1 MDYDDIKIGG
11 NEVNMSNSN
20 VLWGEYITTTSQY
33 ITTTSQPLFTF
44 ASDSVSV
51 VRNGSNT
58 SAGGGG
64 SGGVFESDLIIPL
77 YVVIFVLAIVGNSL
91 VLITLAQN
99 KRMRTVTNVYLLNLV
114 SHFTFVTFFCD
125 LLNLMSSF
133 TLVTFFVLDLLD
145 FVRVFNSLV
154 ICFGEL
160 RKKSSYCFLFKI
172 KMIGG
177 MRNKSLQKIVLSQ

>member
-1 MDYDDIKIGG
+1 MEIMDYDDIKSRG
-11 NEVNMSNSN
+11 NEVNMNNSN
-20 VLWGEYITTTSQY
+20 VLWGED
-33 ITTTSQPLFTF
+33 ITTTSQPLFAF

-58 SAGGGG
+58 SAVVGG

-114 SHFTFVTFFCD
+114 SHFTFVTFLCD
-125 LLNLMSSF
+125 LFNLMSSF
-133 TLVTFFVLDLLD
+133 TL
-145 FVRVFNSLV
+145 
-154 ICFGEL
+154 
-160 RKKSSYCFLFKI
+160 
-172 KMIGG
+172 
-177 MRNKSLQKIVLSQ
+177 

>member
-20 VLWGEYITTTSQY
+20 VLCGEYIS
-33 ITTTSQPLFTF
+33 TTSQPLFTF

-51 VRNGSNT
+51 ARNGSNT

-114 SHFTFVTFFCD
+114 SHSTFVTFLCD

-133 TLVTFFVLDLLD
+133 TLVTFY
-145 FVRVFNSLV
+145 V
-154 ICFGEL
+154 I
-160 RKKSSYCFLFKI
+160 FLI
-172 KMIGG
+172 
-177 MRNKSLQKIVLSQ
+177 R

>member
-1 MDYDDIKIGG
+1 VFVSIFLYLKMEIMDYDDIKSRG

-20 VLWGEYITTTSQY
+20 VLWGEYITTTSQ
-33 ITTTSQPLFTF
+33 PPFTF

-114 SHFTFVTFFCD
+114 SHFTFVTFLCD
-125 LLNLMSSF
+125 LLNFMTSF
-133 TLVTFFVLDLLD
+133 TLMTYA
-145 FVRVFNSLV
+145 
-154 ICFGEL
+154 I
-160 RKKSSYCFLFKI
+160 FLI
-172 KMIGG
+172 W
-177 MRNKSLQKIVLSQ
+177 

>member
-1 MDYDDIKIGG
+1 MEIMDYDDIKSTG

-20 VLWGEYITTTSQY
+20 VLRGAY
-33 ITTTSQPLFTF
+33 ITTTSQPLSTF

-114 SHFTFVTFFCD
+114 SYFTFVTFLCG
-125 LLNLMSSF
+125 LLHLVSSF
-133 TLVTFFVLDLLD
+133 TLVTF
-145 FVRVFNSLV
+145 
-154 ICFGEL
+154 I
-160 RKKSSYCFLFKI
+160 
-172 KMIGG
+172 
-177 MRNKSLQKIVLSQ
+177 

>member
-1 MDYDDIKIGG
+1 MEIMDYDDIKSGD

-20 VLWGEYITTTSQY
+20 VLWGEYITTTSQ
-33 ITTTSQPLFTF
+33 PLFTL
-44 ASDSVSV
+44 ASDSVSF

-77 YVVIFVLAIVGNSL
+77 YVVIFLLAIVGNSL

-114 SHFTFVTFFCD
+114 SHF
-125 LLNLMSSF
+125 NL
-133 TLVTFFVLDLLD
+133 
-145 FVRVFNSLV
+145 
-154 ICFGEL
+154 
-160 RKKSSYCFLFKI
+160 
-172 KMIGG
+172 
-177 MRNKSLQKIVLSQ
+177 

>member
-1 MDYDDIKIGG
+1 MEIKDYDDFK

-20 VLWGEYITTTSQY
+20 ILWGKY

-44 ASDSVSV
+44 ASNSDSV

-114 SHFTFVTFFCD
+114 SHFNFVTFLCD

-133 TLVTFFVLDLLD
+133 TLVTFY
-145 FVRVFNSLV
+145 V
-154 ICFGEL
+154 IFL
-160 RKKSSYCFLFKI
+160 TFRHRASYI
-172 KMIGG
+172 
-177 MRNKSLQKIVLSQ
+177 

>member
-1 MDYDDIKIGG
+1 MDYDDIKSKGY
-11 NEVNMSNSN
+11 EVNMSNSN
-20 VLWGEYITTTSQY
+20 ILWGEYV
-33 ITTTSQPLFTF
+33 TTTSQPPFAF

-114 SHFTFVTFFCD
+114 SHFTFVVFLCGA
-125 LLNLMSSF
+125 LNFKTSFILM
-133 TLVTFFVLDLLD
+133 TYA
-145 FVRVFNSLV
+145 
-154 ICFGEL
+154 I
-160 RKKSSYCFLFKI
+160 FLI
-172 KMIGG
+172 W
-177 MRNKSLQKIVLSQ
+177 